1 MSFGELSD
9 TEKKTNSEPSPPLPL
24 KDYCGSLI
32 DIHELHKACYMTSN
46 HPDFKVCRTR
56 LFETSELC
64 EIFFNKWIKYLYL
77 VMVVVFC
84 FLISVTFATIA
95 STAWA
100 TNLPLNFGPFQQCEG
115 DAFQYHILPVQEG
128 CRYTYY
134 FCLIVYGLIVVPLSV
149 VNLREQAVVQTI
161 FGILRVL
168 VIFMIVTYS
177 IVKIFE
183 GENICETLIS
193 GNVSNHSNSSGS
205 CSIGERMENV
215 TLGPI
220 QELHYLKGW
229 LVAVPVFTY
238 PIMLQHSVPSL
249 THPIKQKQHLWV
261 FIFCTYAFLGFLYVC
276 LGIVPPLWL
285 KSTTQETITLNWVS
299 SRLLKR
305 KLGKCMLFIL
315 GQDN

>member
-1 MSFGELSD
+1 MSFGELND

-32 DIHELHKACYMTSN
+32 DIHELHKACYTTSN

-64 EIFFNKWIKYLYL
+64 EIFLNRWVKYLYL
-77 VMVVVFC
+77 LVVVGFC
-84 FLISVTFATIA
+84 IFVALAFANVA

-100 TNLPLNFGPFQQCEG
+100 TNLPLNFGPFQQCED
-115 DAFQYHILPVQEG
+115 DAFNYYTLPVELG

-134 FCLIVYGLIVVPLSV
+134 FCLMLFGLITVPLSV
-149 VNLREQAVVQTI
+149 MGLREQAIIQTI
-161 FGILRVL
+161 FGVLRVL
-168 VIFMIVTYS
+168 MISIIVVYS

-193 GNVSNHSNSSGS
+193 SNVSNHSNSSGS

-215 TLGPI
+215 TF
-220 QELHYLKGW
+220 QELRDVVIRFSWRGW
-229 LVAVPVFTY
+229 LIAIPVATY
-238 PIMLQHSVPSL
+238 PFMLQHSVPSF

-261 FIFCTYAFLGFLYVC
+261 FILSTFAFLGFLYLC

-285 KSTTQETITLNWVS
+285 KFTTLETVTLNWVS
-299 SRLLKR
+299 
-305 KLGKCMLFIL
+305 CV
-315 GQDN
+315 